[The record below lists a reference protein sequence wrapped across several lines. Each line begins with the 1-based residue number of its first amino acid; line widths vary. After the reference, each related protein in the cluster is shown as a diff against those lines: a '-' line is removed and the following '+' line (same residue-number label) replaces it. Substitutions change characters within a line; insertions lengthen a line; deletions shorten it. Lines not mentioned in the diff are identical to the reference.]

1 MSLAIAE
8 YINTENIMNESV
20 FTQLS
25 TLGSSIVL
33 IFGILLL
40 WRRSVS
46 TYISSFRWQS
56 VVLSLVVAA
65 IGYFGNDPELYI
77 IAAFSFILK
86 AVIMPHYLERM
97 RSRLEITREVEPYV
111 NNAASLIVAG
121 LLVILAYTI
130 TRPLMLVSELPTRSG
145 IPLAMGLIFVGF
157 FVILSRKKALTQI
170 IGFLVMENGIVLL
183 AALGT
188 YGIPMI
194 VEIGVFLDVLMG
206 FLVMQVLVYHIH
218 DTFESI
224 DVNQLN
230 QLKH

>member
-1 MSLAIAE
+1 
-8 YINTENIMNESV
+8 MNNSV
-20 FTQLS
+20 FSQLS

-40 WRRSVS
+40 WRRSLKA
-46 TYISSFRWQS
+46 YISSFRLQS
-56 VVLSLVVAA
+56 AVLAIVIAM
-65 IGYFGNDPELYI
+65 IGYFGQDPELYI
-77 IAAFSFILK
+77 VAAFSFVLK
-86 AVIMPHYLERM
+86 AVILPHYLERM
-97 RSRLEITREVEPYV
+97 RTQLEVTRETAPYV
-111 NNAASLIVAG
+111 NYASSLILAG
-121 LLVILAYTI
+121 LLVLLAYGV
-130 TRPLMLVSELPTRSG
+130 TRPLILVSTLPTRFG

-188 YGIPMI
+188 YGIPLI
-194 VEIGVFLDVLMG
+194 VEIGVFLDLLMG

-218 DTFESI
+218 GTFESI
-224 DVNQLN
+224 DVDQLN